1 MVSKANTAKKIFKG
15 NQEFEALY
23 RQIFLG
29 QEKVNKAALFSR
41 NGLEYFNNS
50 DFENAA
56 REFEKALA
64 LNPLDYAYFENAA
77 TSNYMIRNF
86 DKALNQINKVI
97 NLLNP
102 GNGKCEYIKALI
114 FIRLGDPVGAC
125 PLLETSISSGF
136 TQSNKLLEQYCR

>member
-1 MVSKANTAKKIFKG
+1 M
-15 NQEFEALY
+15 Y

-29 QEKVNKAALFSR
+29 PENVNKASLFSS

-50 DFENAA
+50 DYENAA
-56 REFEKALA
+56 KEFEKAIG
-64 LNPLDYAYFENAA
+64 LNPLDYAHYENAA
-77 TSNYMIRNF
+77 TSNYMIGDLN
-86 DKALNQINKVI
+86 KALDQINKVI
-97 NLLNP
+97 NELNP

-136 TQSNKLLEQYCR
+136 TQSNKLSEQYCN